1 MNLRLKFNGAKYI
14 TEAMDSV
21 YRVVGERSVRIEAQ
35 LESCVDF
42 TEVRMQV

>member
-1 MNLRLKFNGAKYI
+1 MNLRRKFNGAKYI

-21 YRVVGERSVRIEAQ
+21 YRVVGERSVRIEVQ
-35 LESCVDF
+35 LEGWMDL